1 MSSGQAARY
10 CLVSPDTIVN
20 WIAGGKIPA
29 QRTVG
34 GQFRIRLK
42 DLRVFMLA
50 HGMRT
55 DQLDSDMG
63 FQPVCWEFWASLPDR
78 VGHRGG
84 PTCGD
89 CPVYRSRATV
99 CREIRPLLPGGTVRA
114 PSCQDCL
121 FFSSLRETDDDER
134 STTGKG

>member
-1 MSSGQAARY
+1 MWQPRKRGKSTLAGCPKLAVSSGQAARY

-63 FQPVCWEFWASLPDR
+63 FQPV
-78 VGHRGG
+78 
-84 PTCGD
+84 
-89 CPVYRSRATV
+89 
-99 CREIRPLLPGGTVRA
+99 
-114 PSCQDCL
+114 
-121 FFSSLRETDDDER
+121 
-134 STTGKG
+134 